1 MPNESPAD
9 GASEPASPFPPAF
22 RWETSTQETS
32 TQEASTQVI
41 GAVRRDTAL
50 RDPSPDEA
58 RESSTPP
65 WAELEPPPIAE
76 AQNDWLRLGPEEFQS
91 PAPQSRSK
99 QIIGIAVL
107 AVVVLGL
114 AGAAVAY
121 FLAGGSSNR
130 TGQITAPPTTA
141 PRVQPVLPS
150 APAAAPPVTS
160 DTPLPTPSA
169 PPAAPAAP
177 APPEASGNP
186 EPSAAPAAPPP
197 AGLIPN
203 PPLHRST
210 SGSSQ
215 GRAAGSA
222 PRTTSRPASEA
233 PPPPP
238 AATSAPDGS
247 APDGFTVVPAKPWKP
262 EAPQ

>member
-22 RWETSTQETS
+22 RWETSTQE
-32 TQEASTQVI
+32 ASTQVI
-41 GAVRRDTAL
+41 GAVVRDTAL
-50 RDPSPDEA
+50 RDPSLDEA

-76 AQNDWLRLGPEEFQS
+76 AQSDWLRLGPEEFQS

-99 QIIGIAVL
+99 RIIRIAVL

-130 TGQITAPPTTA
+130 TGQTTAPPTTTA
-141 PRVQPVLPS
+141 PRIQPVLPS
-150 APAAAPPVTS
+150 APAAAPPVTA

-169 PPAAPAAP
+169 PPAAPA
-177 APPEASGNP
+177 

-197 AGLIPN
+197 AGLVPN
-203 PPLHRST
+203 PPLHRSA

-262 EAPQ
+262 QAPQ

>member
-22 RWETSTQETS
+22 RWETSTQE
-32 TQEASTQVI
+32 APTQVI
-41 GAVRRDTAL
+41 GAVGRDTAL
-50 RDPSPDEA
+50 RDPSLDEPT
-58 RESSTPP
+58 ESSTPP
-65 WAELEPPPIAE
+65 WADSDPPPIAE
-76 AQNDWLRLGPEEFQS
+76 AQNDWLRLGPEVFQS

-150 APAAAPPVTS
+150 APAAAPPETAA
-160 DTPLPTPSA
+160 TPLPTPVA
-169 PPAAPAAP
+169 PV

-186 EPSAAPAAPPP
+186 EPSVTPAAPPP
-197 AGLIPN
+197 AGLVPS
-203 PPLHRST
+203 PPLHRSAG
-210 SGSSQ
+210 GSSQ

-222 PRTTSRPASEA
+222 PHTTSHPDSEA

-238 AATSAPDGS
+238 ARTSAPDGS
-247 APDGFTVVPAKPWKP
+247 APDGFTIVPAKPWNP
-262 EAPQ
+262 QAPQ

>member
-22 RWETSTQETS
+22 RWETSTQE
-32 TQEASTQVI
+32 ASTQVI
-41 GAVRRDTAL
+41 GAVGRDTAL
-50 RDPSPDEA
+50 RDPSHDEA

-76 AQNDWLRLGPEEFQS
+76 AQSDWLRLGPEEFQS

-99 QIIGIAVL
+99 RIIRIAVL

-121 FLAGGSSNR
+121 FLAEGSSNR
-130 TGQITAPPTTA
+130 TGQTTAPPTTTA
-141 PRVQPVLPS
+141 PRIQPVLPS
-150 APAAAPPVTS
+150 APAAAPPVTA

-169 PPAAPAAP
+169 PPAAPA
-177 APPEASGNP
+177 

-197 AGLIPN
+197 AGLVPN
-203 PPLHRST
+203 PPLHRSA

-262 EAPQ
+262 QAPQ

>member
-22 RWETSTQETS
+22 RWETSTQE
-32 TQEASTQVI
+32 ASTQVI
-41 GAVRRDTAL
+41 GAVVRDTAL
-50 RDPSPDEA
+50 RDPSLDEA

-76 AQNDWLRLGPEEFQS
+76 AQSDWLRLGPEEFQS

-99 QIIGIAVL
+99 RIIRIAVL

-130 TGQITAPPTTA
+130 TGQTTAPPTTA
-141 PRVQPVLPS
+141 PRIQPVLPS
-150 APAAAPPVTS
+150 APAAAPPVTA

-169 PPAAPAAP
+169 PPAAPA
-177 APPEASGNP
+177 

-197 AGLIPN
+197 AGLVPN
-203 PPLHRST
+203 PPLHRSA

-262 EAPQ
+262 QAPQ